1 MKEKLY
7 ELIYREICCFNET
20 QLLGMK
26 THEPPQYL
34 GMKTHEPPH
43 ARLRMKVI
51 TITFVLK
58 YLQKKKTPAWFD
70 VNTAY
75 TVFTRLLAAFACN
88 PHEMVLKN

>member
-1 MKEKLY
+1 
-7 ELIYREICCFNET
+7 
-20 QLLGMK
+20 
-26 THEPPQYL
+26 
-34 GMKTHEPPH
+34 
-43 ARLRMKVI
+43 MKVI